1 MTTRWFGQPIARN
14 EDRRFL
20 TGRGTYVDDVA
31 LPGALQAAVLRSPIA
46 HGRITRV
53 DTTAARALD
62 GVIAVWT
69 WKDLGDLW
77 RPSPMVVPHDAL
89 IHPKTQYP
97 LARDIVNYVGE
108 AVAFVVAADRYI
120 AEDACDLI
128 EVEYEP
134 LPAVVDLEAAASSEA
149 LVHEDVPGNLAA
161 TLVQQVGDPDAAFAA
176 ADHVISARL
185 YLERSAGQ
193 PMETRAIAAQWDP
206 VEHVLTMWDTT
217 QAPLSIRNGLAV
229 LLGLPEN
236 AVRVV
241 APDVGGG
248 FGTKIMMF
256 YPEEVLVPFAALRLN
271 RPVKWAEDRRE
282 HLIAS
287 NHERGQLHDAEIALR
302 ADGTILGIRDRF
314 LHDTGAYTPY
324 GIVVSI
330 VTSTQL
336 PGPYRIPNYYSEAKT
351 LYTNKVPVTPYRG
364 AGRPH
369 GCYVME
375 RLLDL
380 AARELDMD
388 RAEIRLKNMI
398 GPDEFP
404 WDVGLTF
411 QDGAPTRYDSG
422 DYPAGLRLALD
433 RIGWGNFPEMQREL
447 RARGR
452 YVGLGMASYV
462 EGTGIGPYEGAHIRV
477 DGTAQKVVVAT
488 CVGTQGQGHETSF
501 AQIVADELGVRP
513 DQVAI
518 TTGDSRSMN
527 WGSGTYASRSAVV
540 TGNAVGAAS
549 HAVRQKA
556 AALAAELFEA
566 NPEDIEFLDGRVS
579 VRGSPDFGLPLWD
592 IAVVAN
598 PIRYAY
604 GTQAAQAITLLK
616 QRTGPPLP
624 EGTEPG
630 LEARKYFS
638 PDQATYASGNHAA
651 IVEVDPETGIV
662 TILKYVAVHDCG
674 RVINP
679 MIVEGQVHGGVAQGI
694 GGSFYERLVYDRDG
708 QPLSATFMDFLI
720 PTAMEVPEIEVDHL
734 ETPSP
739 LNPLG
744 IKGAGEAGVIPVPAL
759 MAQALEDAL
768 GPWDVTITEMPLNPG
783 QIRALIREAEH
794 AHVP

>member
-1 MTTRWFGQPIARN
+1 MPTRWFGEPVRRN
-14 EDRRFL
+14 EDSRFL
-20 TGRGTYVDDVA
+20 TGKGNFVDDINP
-31 LPGALQAAVLRSPIA
+31 PGAVQAAVLRSSLA
-46 HGRITRV
+46 HARITRIDV
-53 DTTAARALD
+53 EAARRLD
-62 GVIAVWT
+62 GVLAVWT
-69 WKDLGDLW
+69 WEDLGDLW

-89 IHPKTQYP
+89 THPKTQYP
-97 LARDIVNYVGE
+97 LAKDKVNYVGE
-108 AVAFVVAADRYI
+108 AVAFVVAIDRYV

-128 EVEYEP
+128 EVQYDP
-134 LPAVVDLEAAASSEA
+134 LPAITDTEAAVAEGA
-149 LVHEDVPGNLAA
+149 PLIHQDVPNNVAA
-161 TLVQQVGDPDAAFAA
+161 TLIQQVGDVDRAFAE
-176 ADHVISARL
+176 ADHILCERL
-185 YLERSAGQ
+185 SIERSAGQ
-193 PMETRAIAAQWDP
+193 PMETRAIVAQWDD
-206 VEHVLTMWDTT
+206 VEQVLTMWDTT

-256 YPEEVLVPFAALRLN
+256 YPEEVLVPLAAMRLR

-287 NHERGQLHDAEIALR
+287 NHERGQVHEASIAVK
-302 ADGTILGIRDRF
+302 ADGTILGVRDVF
-314 LHDTGAYTPY
+314 LHDAGAYTPY
-324 GIVVSI
+324 GIVVPI

-336 PGPYRIPNYYSEAKT
+336 PGPYRLSNYYSESRT
-351 LYTNKVPVTPYRG
+351 VYTNKVPVTPYRG

-369 GCYVME
+369 GCFVME
-375 RLLDL
+375 RLVDL
-380 AARELDMD
+380 AARELGMD
-388 RAEIRLKNMI
+388 RTEIRFKNFI
-398 GPDEFP
+398 QPDQFP

-422 DYPAGLRLALD
+422 NYPEGLRIALD
-433 RIGWGNFPEMQREL
+433 HIGYDTFRQNQAEL
-447 RARGR
+447 REQGR
-452 YVGLGMASYV
+452 YLGLGMASYV
-462 EGTGIGPYEGAHIRV
+462 EGTGIGPYEGAHVRV
-477 DGTAQKVVVAT
+477 DGTARKVIVAT
-488 CVGTQGQGHETSF
+488 CVGTQGQGHQTSF

-513 DQVAI
+513 DQVVI

-549 HAVRQKA
+549 RTVREKTAQ
-556 AALAAELFEA
+556 LAAELFEA
-566 NPEDIEFLDGRVS
+566 SPADIEFEDERVF
-579 VRGSPDFGLPLWD
+579 VRGSPEFGLPLWD

-604 GTQAAQAITLLK
+604 GTQAAQAIKLLK
-616 QRTGPPLP
+616 NREGPPLP
-624 EGTEPG
+624 EGTDPG

-638 PDQATYASGNHAA
+638 PAQATFASGNHAA
-651 IVEVDPETGIV
+651 IIEVDPQTGIV

-694 GGSFYERLVYDRDG
+694 GGSFYERLVYDQDG
-708 QPLSATFMDFLI
+708 QPLSTTFMDYLI
-720 PTAMEVPEIEVDHL
+720 PTAMEVPEIECHHV

-759 MAQALEDAL
+759 MAQALDDAL
-768 GPWDVTITEMPLNPG
+768 SPWGVRVTEMPLNPG
-783 QIRALIREAEH
+783 QIRALVRERG
-794 AHVP
+794 

>member
-1 MTTRWFGQPIARN
+1 MSTRWFGEPVRRN
-14 EDRRFL
+14 EDDRFL
-20 TGRGTYVDDVA
+20 TGKGRYVDDIT
-31 LPGALQAAVLRSPIA
+31 LPGALHAAVLRSPIA
-46 HGRITRV
+46 HGRIKRI
-53 DTTAARALD
+53 DTEAAKALE
-62 GVIAVWT
+62 GVVAVWT
-69 WKDLGDLW
+69 AADLGEVW
-77 RPSPMVVPHDAL
+77 RPSPLVVPHEAL
-89 IHPKTQYP
+89 THGRTQYP
-97 LARDIVNYVGE
+97 LARDMVRYVGE
-108 AVAFVVAADRYI
+108 AVALVVATDRYL
-120 AEDACDLI
+120 AEDACDAI

-134 LPAVVDLEAAASSEA
+134 LPPAVDLEDAAAEDA
-149 LVHEDVPGNLAA
+149 PLVHEDVPGNIAA
-161 TLVQQVGDPDAAFAA
+161 ILRQETGDVDKAFAE
-176 ADHVISARL
+176 ADRVFTDRL
-185 YLERSAGQ
+185 YLERGAGQ
-193 PMETRAIAAQWDP
+193 PMETRAIAAQWDE
-206 VEHVLTMWDTT
+206 VEGILTMWDTT

-229 LLGLPEN
+229 LFNLPEN

-256 YPEEVLVPFAALRLN
+256 YPEEVLVPLAALRLR

-287 NHERGQLHDAEIALR
+287 NHERGQLHEVSIAVR
-302 ADGTILGIRDRF
+302 DDGTILGLKDSF

-336 PGPYRIPNYYSEAKT
+336 PGPYRLPNYRSEART
-351 LYTNKVPVTPYRG
+351 IYTNKVPVTPYRG

-369 GCYVME
+369 GCFVME
-375 RLLDL
+375 RMVDL
-380 AARELDMD
+380 VARELGID
-388 RAEIRLKNMI
+388 RAEVRFKNTI

-422 DYPAGLRLALD
+422 NYPAVLQLALD
-433 RIGWGNFPEMQREL
+433 RIGYRGFCEMQE
-447 RARGR
+447 RARQEGR
-452 YVGLGMASYV
+452 YIGLGMASYV
-462 EGTGIGPYEGAHIRV
+462 EGTGIGPYEGAHVRV
-477 DGTAQKVVVAT
+477 DGTSRRVTVAT
-488 CVGTQGQGHETSF
+488 CVGTQGQGHQTSF

-513 DQVAI
+513 EQVDI

-549 HAVRQKA
+549 RAVRAKA
-556 AALAAELFEA
+556 AEVAAELFEA
-566 NPEDIEFLDGRVS
+566 NPMDIEFENERVF
-579 VRGSPDFGLPLWD
+579 VRGAPEFGLPIWD
-592 IAVVAN
+592 VAVVAN

-604 GTQAAQAITLLK
+604 GTQAAEAIKLMK
-616 QRTGPPLP
+616 RREGPPLA
-624 EGTEPG
+624 EGAEPG

-638 PDQATYASGNHAA
+638 PTQATYASGTHTA

-662 TILKYVAVHDCG
+662 QILKYVAVHDCG
-674 RVINP
+674 RMINP

-694 GGSFYERLVYDRDG
+694 GGSFYERMAYDADG
-708 QPLSATFMDFLI
+708 QPLATTFMDYLI
-720 PTAMEVPEIEVDHL
+720 PTAMEVPTIETDHL

-759 MAQALEDAL
+759 MAQALENAL
-768 GPWDVTITEMPLNPG
+768 SPWGVRVREMPLNPG
-783 QIRALIREAEH
+783 EIRKLIREAS
-794 AHVP
+794 